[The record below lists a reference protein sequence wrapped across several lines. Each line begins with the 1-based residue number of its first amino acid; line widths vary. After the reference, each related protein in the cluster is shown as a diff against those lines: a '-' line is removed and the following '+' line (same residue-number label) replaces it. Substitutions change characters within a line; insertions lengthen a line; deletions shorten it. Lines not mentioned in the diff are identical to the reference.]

1 MINTE
6 QCVFARR
13 REPLTMINRKKNL
26 PDNNKLLRSAFTLT
40 RQLRDRHHSQYKK
53 PNLLNLEPLEPR
65 RLLSTVAVGVDA
77 DGDGYQILLTGP
89 GTIVDPSL
97 TNLTVSGTTMAS
109 KLSITV
115 DAPEGN
121 GQVDV
126 AKVDA
131 GLDSLGRLLVQGDLG
146 GLEVARLGILQAQ
159 SLGKIADSSDF
170 FDINGPVKQI
180 NISGSILDST
190 LDIDGPVTLIQVG
203 QRHSETSII
212 SNSTIDIDGNLNKFI
227 LSQDLTA
234 GSTISV
240 EGTLKIFDINGAL
253 VNSTVQATDDV
264 TKFMVDGVNSNST
277 IDLDNNLRI
286 FMAKNSVNNTNITIG
301 QTLGKAIIFADL
313 RDSTLLC
320 SAVDNLLIRDD
331 LNNTKIGVT
340 DDLNQLQ
347 ANDSRGLTLR
357 VSGTLENLF
366 IRQDMDDALISAL
379 NGIGTIR
386 IGEELNGS
394 LILGGID
401 IGANFILES
410 TGGGDDFEWGNVT
423 IEKIMIGHDMIDSS
437 IAAGVSPRGPYYG
450 DGNDEPTAGDIG
462 TARINRILVRGD
474 IASTN
479 LPGETYAISA
489 ADGIDLIRSGR
500 RIFTGTDD
508 VLLQEF

>member
-1 MINTE
+1 
-6 QCVFARR
+6 
-13 REPLTMINRKKNL
+13 MINRKKNL
-26 PDNNKLLRSAFTLT
+26 TDNKKFFRSAFTLN
-40 RQLRDRHHSQYKK
+40 RKSQNRRHSQYKK
-53 PNLLNLEPLEPR
+53 STFLNLETLEPR

-77 DGDGYQILLTGP
+77 DGDGYKILLAGP

-97 TNLTVSGTTMAS
+97 ANLTLSGTTMAS
-109 KLSITV
+109 KLTITV
-115 DAPEGN
+115 DAPDGN

-131 GLDSLGRLLVQGDLG
+131 GLDSLGQLLVQGDLG
-146 GLEVARLGILQAQ
+146 GLQAARIGKLQAQ
-159 SLGKIADSSDF
+159 SLGNIADSSDF

-190 LDIDGPVTLIQVG
+190 LDIDGPVNTIQVG
-203 QRHSETSII
+203 QRRDETSNI
-212 SNSTIDIDGNLNKFI
+212 SNSSIDIDGNLNKFI
-227 LSQDLTA
+227 LCQDLTA

-240 EGTLKIFDINGAL
+240 DGTLKVIDINGAL

-264 TKFMVDGVNSNST
+264 TKFMVDGVISNST

-286 FMAKNSVNNTNITIG
+286 FIAKNSVNNTNITIG
-301 QTLGKAIIFADL
+301 QTLRKATIFADL
-313 RDSTLLC
+313 RNSTLLC
-320 SAVDNLLIRDD
+320 SALDNLLVRDD
-331 LNNTKIGVT
+331 LNNTQIGVT
-340 DDLNQLQ
+340 DDLSQLQ
-347 ANDSRGLTLR
+347 ADDSQGLTLR
-357 VSGTLENLF
+357 VSGTLENLS

-401 IGANFILES
+401 IGANFTLES

-423 IEKIMIGHDMIDSS
+423 IEKITIGRDMIDSS
-437 IAAGVSPRGPYYG
+437 IAAGVSPRGPFYG
-450 DGNDEPTAGDIG
+450 DGDDEPTAGDIG
-462 TARINRILVRGD
+462 TARINRIIVRGD

-500 RIFTGTDD
+500 RIFTGTAD